1 MLTVAALRNA
11 ISVFNSSYSS
21 RKDPSTMWRRSYWWS
36 VQYSPASC
44 AAICPSW
51 SVRPSAPETS
61 KRSSGAAPDVAAHP
75 LIPEVPLRAGGSFGP
90 LGVDHQLLREGV
102 FLKLLSRGNVRFELE
117 NLILMNVCISCLRE
131 VSNIFLLAFTAR
143 RCFWHFLVVVPS
155 HPQGIANL
163 LSQPERLQDLTAP
176 HVL

>member
-1 MLTVAALRNA
+1 MPDYQKMYLTL
-11 ISVFNSSYSS
+11 
-21 RKDPSTMWRRSYWWS
+21 
-36 VQYSPASC
+36 
-44 AAICPSW
+44 
-51 SVRPSAPETS
+51 
-61 KRSSGAAPDVAAHP
+61 
-75 LIPEVPLRAGGSFGP
+75 
-90 LGVDHQLLREGV
+90 
-102 FLKLLSRGNVRFELE
+102 FLKLLSRGNVRFDLE